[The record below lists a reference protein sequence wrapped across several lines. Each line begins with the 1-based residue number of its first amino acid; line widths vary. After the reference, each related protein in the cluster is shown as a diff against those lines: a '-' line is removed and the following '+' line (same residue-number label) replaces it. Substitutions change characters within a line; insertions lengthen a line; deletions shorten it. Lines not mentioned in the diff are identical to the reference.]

1 MDRKKIHELLDLVLD
16 IQDRG
21 KGKNG
26 FPYIEIDFSNF
37 GDRISLY
44 AMKNG
49 FVVGDYDLNIK
60 IESDYALYNAI
71 DAVKGLLEIAVDKA
85 EEQYA

>member
-26 FPYIEIDFSNF
+26 LPYIEIDFSNF

-49 FVVGDYDLNIK
+49 FAVGDYDLNIK
-60 IESDYALYNAI
+60 IESDYALDNAI

>member
-21 KGKNG
+21 KGRNG
-26 FPYIEIDFSNF
+26 FPYIDIDFSNF

-49 FVVGDYDLNIK
+49 FSEGNYDLRMK
-60 IESDYALYNAI
+60 IETDYALDNAI
-71 DAVKGLLEIAVDKA
+71 HAVKGLLEIVVDKA
-85 EEQYA
+85 EDK

>member
-1 MDRKKIHELLDLVLD
+1 MDRKKIHELLDLILE
-16 IQDRG
+16 IQERG
-21 KGKNG
+21 EGKNG

-37 GDRISLY
+37 GNRISLY

-60 IESDYALYNAI
+60 IESDYALDNAI

>member
-1 MDRKKIHELLDLVLD
+1 MDRNKIHELLDLILE
-16 IQDRG
+16 IQERG

-49 FVVGDYDLNIK
+49 FAVGDYDLNIK
-60 IESDYALYNAI
+60 IESDYALDNAI
-71 DAVKGLLEIAVDKA
+71 DAVKGLLEIAVDKT
-85 EEQYA
+85 EDE

>member
-1 MDRKKIHELLDLVLD
+1 MNRKKIHELLDLVLD
-16 IQDRG
+16 IQDCG

-26 FPYIEIDFSNF
+26 FPYIEIGFSNF

-60 IESDYALYNAI
+60 IESDYALDNAI